1 MFLSKVAFWLFMRH
15 AIFVVSIVLFM
26 PKFIT
31 NSCFHSSRPITD
43 CQQAYLFSRVLCV
56 IFTALV
62 VGHSTVNCQPS
73 TFTAFQPQITM

>member
-43 CQQAYLFSRVLCV
+43 CQQAYLFSQVLCV
-56 IFTALV
+56 IITFYTYLY
-62 VGHSTVNCQPS
+62 STCYGS
-73 TFTAFQPQITM
+73 FDC